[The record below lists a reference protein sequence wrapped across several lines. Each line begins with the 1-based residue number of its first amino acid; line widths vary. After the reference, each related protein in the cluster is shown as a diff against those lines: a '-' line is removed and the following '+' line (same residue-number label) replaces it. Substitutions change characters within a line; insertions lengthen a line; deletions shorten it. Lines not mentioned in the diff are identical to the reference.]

1 MVVSIHHPLHHSLMF
16 KKTLLATIVI
26 ASLFL
31 TGCGETIEPT
41 TGTLYETD
49 TFTIHA
55 PRNWEIVT
63 DFQSNQ
69 PKETVVAFR
78 NNVKTKDFIAN
89 ITITKNTLTSVVSST
104 DYEKIVTEELQG
116 ELVNFKE
123 TKSEKM
129 KIMIG
134 SQEADTIFVTF
145 TGKQKVESDTLQF
158 MQIYA
163 VKENVGYIVTASAGM
178 NEEESVVDA
187 LTQALKS
194 FSVK

>member
-1 MVVSIHHPLHHSLMF
+1 MF
-16 KKTLLATIVI
+16 KKISLL
-26 ASLFL
+26 SLLIFSAVVM
-31 TGCGETIEPT
+31 TACGETETTT

-49 TFTIHA
+49 AFSIQA
-55 PRNWEIVT
+55 PRNWEIIT

-89 ITITKNTLTSVVSST
+89 ITITKNTLSSVFSST
-104 DYEKIVTEELQG
+104 DYTKIVIEELKT
-116 ELVNFKE
+116 ELVNFE
-123 TKSEKM
+123 EISSENIKLLV
-129 KIMIG
+129 G
-134 SQEADTIFVTF
+134 SQEIDATF
-145 TGKQKVESDTLQF
+145 NHFSGKQKTDSDTLQF

-163 VKENVGYIVTASAGM
+163 VKENSGYIVTASATT
-178 NEEESVVDA
+178 NEEESVLDA